1 MTNTARLIT
10 PLAAVLGVI
19 AVSTAPIAN
28 ADSTDDSYLQGLKD
42 AQISWAGGSDQAMI
56 ELAHSVCK
64 DFSNGFTFEKTLADV
79 KTATPQLADTSIGKI
94 MGVATG
100 VYCPQ
105 YKSKFD

>member
-1 MTNTARLIT
+1 MKNVAHLTA
-10 PLAAVLGVI
+10 PLAAVLGAI

-28 ADSTDDSYLQGLKD
+28 ADSTDDRYLQGLKD
-42 AQISWAGGSDQAMI
+42 AQITWAGGSDQAI

-100 VYCPQ
+100 TGNRIR
-105 YKSKFD
+105 S